1 MKADYKNAIE
11 EIQAIIDV
19 MEFNNIAEV
28 RKDKGC
34 VDVLN
39 NVLACLKCSEIGTYD
54 CYVEVPETDGK
65 IICCDKCLATEVKI
79 LNEIGIKT
87 IGCCCGHG
95 KLQGYI
101 QVAPEYCDRM
111 KEMGYIERPVDEYG
125 NGYWCF
131 KPKSILLNQLYGEM
145 RDETD

>member
-1 MKADYKNAIE
+1 MKANYQDAIE

-39 NVLACLKCSEIGTYD
+39 NVLACLKCSEIGTHD
-54 CYVEVPETDGK
+54 CCTIIPGTN
-65 IICCDKCLATEVKI
+65 ICCDKCLATEIKL
-79 LNEIGIKT
+79 LNEMGIKT

-95 KLQGYI
+95 KGKDYSYI
-101 QVAPEYCDRM
+101 QVAPEYCEKM
-111 KEMGYIERPVDEYG
+111 KELGYVQQPIDEYG
-125 NGYWCF
+125 NGQWCF
-131 KPKSILLNQLYGEM
+131 EPKSVLLTNQS
-145 RDETD
+145 D